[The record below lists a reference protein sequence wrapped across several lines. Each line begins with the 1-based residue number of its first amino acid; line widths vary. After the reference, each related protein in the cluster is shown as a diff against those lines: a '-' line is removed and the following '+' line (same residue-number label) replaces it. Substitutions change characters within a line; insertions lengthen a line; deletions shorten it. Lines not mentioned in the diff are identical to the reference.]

1 MIEKIVSF
9 SLKNKVLVF
18 VVLIFLVLFGSYAYI
33 VADREVF
40 PNVNLDTLIIQA
52 SYPNANASE
61 VYTNLTNPIYN
72 AIKSVNGI
80 QTIQE
85 NANNG
90 FTTLI
95 ITSNYGVDQNTLEQQ
110 LNQDIQ
116 SVKLP
121 TGVNTPQ
128 VSQFNF
134 TDLPILEI
142 SLHGSGYQ
150 KYAINTLIPSLNNIS
165 GVSQVLY
172 YGNTTRELHINVNYS
187 KLNQY
192 NISYTNFINIIKSF
206 DVSSSIGT
214 VNGKSNI
221 SRVLTVYSNIG
232 SISDLNNAV
241 IATYQGRP
249 IKLSALAS
257 TSIVSEYRN
266 QIVSTNGK
274 KSIVLSITGQQNINT
289 ITTIQN
295 LINKI
300 NSTLPKGVHYT
311 TLSND
316 TQTIN
321 STISGIVD
329 ETLQGIVLAIIIIFL
344 FLRSSNTTL
353 IASLSIPISF
363 FFALSLMNIQN
374 ITFNIMSL
382 SGLSVA
388 LGRIVDDSIVVI
400 ENIFRHVSESKN
412 PDENVIIS
420 SVKEVGGAITSS
432 TLTTIGVFL
441 PIAFVG
447 GITSSFFNP
456 FAFTAVSALIASLFT
471 AIIVIPLFSRI
482 FLLRKKAKKVEEKE
496 FFLSK
501 YYQRLLKYSLKHKLY
516 TILITL
522 ILVIASL
529 FLINHI
535 QTGFIPSPQQPDAI
549 ITGSLPIGTSQEVT
563 LSVTNKITNYLK
575 GVNNLSSYTVQVGAS
590 SSAKS
595 PASTIG
601 RSSQNN
607 TFQIYLA
614 FSSSD
619 NINSTISSIENYDNK
634 IKNLNSQVN
643 LLSAVG
649 NLNTVSLTI
658 NSNSQTKLYNA
669 NKYLIGKLKGI
680 KNLSNLS
687 SNLNN
692 DTYQKEIILDNNKL
706 TQKGLTSNQVLG
718 EIAPYFIPQNI
729 AGYTVGK
736 NSYSTY
742 IYINNLPNL
751 SNITITNLFGQNI
764 PLSDIASIQNR
775 AYTSS
780 ITYQNGVRAANIN
793 ALISTGNTQKVNN
806 TIDNFVTQTS
816 NRYGVGITNQGSSST
831 QTSSF
836 NSLYEAM
843 GISIFI
849 VLIIMIATFASLA
862 EPIAILFSLPVTI
875 IGILVGLY
883 ITKST
888 LNLPALI
895 GALMLIGIVVTNAIV
910 LLTKVR
916 QNIDSGMSVH
926 DALIE
931 GGRIR
936 LRPILMTAITTIFA
950 LLPLA
955 LFASSGTLI
964 GQSLAITVIGGL
976 FSSTFLT
983 LIIVPVIYASIK
995 KEKFS
1000 REKISR
1006 E

>member
-9 SLKNKVLVF
+9 SLKNKVLIF
-18 VVLIFLVLFGSYAYI
+18 IILIFLVLFGAYAYI

-61 VYTNLTNPIYN
+61 VYNNLTSPIYN
-72 AIKSVNGI
+72 SIKSINGI

-90 FTTLI
+90 FTNLI
-95 ITSNYGVDQNTLEQQ
+95 VTSNYGVDQNSLEQQ

-121 TGVNTPQ
+121 SGVNPPQ

-142 SLHGSGYQ
+142 SLHGTGYQ
-150 KYAINTLIPSLNNIS
+150 KYAMNTLIPDLNNIS

-187 KLNQY
+187 KLKQY

-206 DVSSSIGT
+206 DISSSIGT
-214 VNGKSNI
+214 VNSSNNI
-221 SRVLTVYSNIG
+221 SRALTIYSNIG
-232 SISDLNNAV
+232 SINSLNNAV
-241 IATYQGRP
+241 IGTYQGIP
-249 IKLSALAS
+249 VKLSKVAN
-257 TSIVSEYRN
+257 TKIVEEYRN

-274 KSIVLSITGQQNINT
+274 KSIVISITGQQNINT
-289 ITTIQN
+289 ITTIQS
-295 LINKI
+295 LIGKI

-329 ETLQGIVLAIIIIFL
+329 ETLQGIILAIIIIFI

-363 FFALSLMNIQN
+363 FFALSLMNLQN

-400 ENIFRHVSESKN
+400 ENIFRHVSENKN

-471 AIIVIPLFSRI
+471 AIIVIPLFSKM
-482 FLLRKKAKKVEEKE
+482 FLLRKNAKQIKEKE

-501 YYQRLLKYSLKHKLY
+501 YYKILLEYSLKHKLY
-516 TILITL
+516 TILITF

-549 ITGSLPIGTSQEVT
+549 ITGSLPIGTDQKSTEAVT
-563 LSVTNKITNYLK
+563 EKITNYLS
-575 GVNNLSSYTVQVGAS
+575 GINTLSSYTVQVGAT

-595 PASTIG
+595 LNSSVG
-601 RSSQNN
+601 GLSQNN

-614 FSSSD
+614 FNSSN
-619 NINSTISSIENYDNK
+619 NINSIISNIENYDNK

-669 NKYLIGKLKGI
+669 NKYLMNKLKGI

-692 DTYQKEIILDNNKL
+692 DTYQKEIILNNKKL
-706 TQKGLTSNQVLG
+706 NQNGLTSDQVLE

-729 AGYTVGK
+729 SGYTVGN

-751 SNITITNLFGQNI
+751 NNITITNLFGKSI
-764 PLSDIASIQNR
+764 PLSSIASIQNKP
-775 AYTSS
+775 YTSS
-780 ITYQNGVRAANIN
+780 ITYQNGIRAANIN
-793 ALISTGNTQKVNN
+793 ALISSGDTQSINN
-806 TIDNFVTQTS
+806 KINNLSDTTVKK
-816 NRYGVGITNQGSSST
+816 YGVSITNQGSSST

-849 VLIIMIATFASLA
+849 VLIIMIATFSSLA

-883 ITKST
+883 ITRST

-916 QNIDSGMSVH
+916 QNIDDGMSIH

-955 LFASSGTLI
+955 LFASSATLI

-995 KEKFS
+995 KEK
-1000 REKISR
+1000 ID
-1006 E
+1006 

>member
-9 SLKNKVLVF
+9 SLKNKVLIF
-18 VVLIFLVLFGSYAYI
+18 VVLIFLVLFGSLSYI
-33 VADREVF
+33 IADREVF

-52 SYPNANASE
+52 SYPNANATE
-61 VYTNLTNPIYN
+61 VYKNLTDPIYN

-90 FTTLI
+90 FTTLV

-110 LNQDIQ
+110 LNQNLQ

-121 TGVNTPQ
+121 VGANTPQ

-150 KYAINTLIPSLNNIS
+150 KYAINTLIPALNDIS

-172 YGNTTRELHINVNYS
+172 YGNTTRELHISVNYS

-206 DVSSSIGT
+206 DISNSIGT
-214 VNGKSNI
+214 INGRNNI
-221 SRVLTVYSNIG
+221 SRILTVYSNIG
-232 SISDLNNAV
+232 SISELNNA
-241 IATYQGRP
+241 ILTTYHGTP
-249 IKLSALAS
+249 VKLSNIAK

-274 KSIVLSITGQQNINT
+274 QSIILSITGQQNINT
-289 ITTIQN
+289 ITTIQS
-295 LINKI
+295 LISKI
-300 NSTLPKGVHYT
+300 NSTLPKGVHYI

-329 ETLQGIVLAIIIIFL
+329 ETLQGIILAIIIIFI

-363 FFALSLMNIQN
+363 FFALSLMNLQN

-400 ENIFRHVSESKN
+400 ENIFRHVSESTN
-412 PDENVIIS
+412 PDEHVIIS

-471 AIIVIPLFSRI
+471 AIIVIPLFSKI
-482 FLLRKKAKKVEEKE
+482 FLLRKRAKDIKEKE

-501 YYQRLLKYSLKHKLY
+501 YYKKLLEYSLKHKVY
-516 TILITL
+516 TIIITF

-549 ITGSLPIGTSQEVT
+549 ITGSLPIGTSQSTTANTAE
-563 LSVTNKITNYLK
+563 KITNYLK
-575 GVNNLSSYTVQVGAS
+575 GINNLSSYTIQVGAR

-595 PASTIG
+595 PNATIG
-601 RSSQNN
+601 GAQQNN

-614 FSSSD
+614 FNSSN
-619 NINSTISSIENYDNK
+619 NINNTISSIEHYDNK

-649 NLNTVSLTI
+649 NLNSVSLTI

-669 NKYLIGKLKGI
+669 NKYLMGKLKGI
-680 KNLSNLS
+680 SNLSNLS

-692 DTYQKEIILDNNKL
+692 DTYQKEIILNDKKL
-706 TQKGLTSNQVLG
+706 SSYGLSAPQVLS
-718 EIAPYFIPQNI
+718 EISPYFIPQNI
-729 AGYTVGK
+729 SGYTVGV
-736 NSYSTY
+736 NSYSAY
-742 IYINNLPNL
+742 IYINNLPTLN
-751 SNITITNLFGQNI
+751 SITVTNLYGKNI
-764 PLSDIASIQNR
+764 PISDIASIQNKP
-775 AYTSS
+775 YTSN
-780 ITYQNGVRAANIN
+780 ITYQNGIRAANIN
-793 ALISTGNTQKVNN
+793 ALISNGDTQSTNN
-806 TIDNFVTQTS
+806 TINSFMNTTENKFRVNIS
-816 NRYGVGITNQGSSST
+816 NQGSSST

-916 QNIDSGMSVH
+916 QNIDSGMSIH

-955 LFASSGTLI
+955 LFASSATLI

-983 LIIVPVIYASIK
+983 LIIVPVIYAAIK
-995 KEKFS
+995 
-1000 REKISR
+1000 REKVD
-1006 E
+1006 